1 MGRMREQIDRRQRNM
16 ENAIEEAE
24 LNSTVARMTNINS
37 SVASSLFDDGL
48 PDKPE
53 ESDDVLA

>member
-1 MGRMREQIDRRQRNM
+1 MREQIDRRQRNM

-48 PDKPE
+48 PDKAE